1 MSPEHLTEAGIP
13 RIRRAVSAPI
23 GGAPR
28 QERWQGANKEKAE
41 KLRMRSLMR
50 QAGVQG
56 LQLRHSD
63 HGYALIDSAHKQIKD
78 RDDMTLAEVESWLGR
93 G

>member
-1 MSPEHLTEAGIP
+1 M
-13 RIRRAVSAPI
+13 RREIAAPL

-28 QERWQGANKEKAE
+28 EERWPGANEEKVE
-41 KLRMRSLMR
+41 KLLLRRLKS
-50 QAGVQG
+50 QADLQG

-63 HGYALIDSAHKQIKD
+63 HGYALVDSARKQITD
-78 RDDMTLAEVESWLGR
+78 RNDMTLAEVESWLGR

>member
-1 MSPEHLTEAGIP
+1 
-13 RIRRAVSAPI
+13 
-23 GGAPR
+23 
-28 QERWQGANKEKAE
+28 
-41 KLRMRSLMR
+41 MR